1 MSVNNATG
9 AGGFIRPGSGVTV
22 SQFNQNQQDAYNAGL
37 EAGRYSLNDSSNL
50 SDPTNYLASAKDLA
64 EYNTK
69 TSQELAREQMRWQ
82 EEQNAKAMDF
92 NAAEALKTRDWQT
105 MMSNTAHQ
113 REVADLIAAGLN
125 PVLSVNQN
133 GASVGS
139 AANAS
144 GVTSS
149 GAHGTVDTSAV
160 NAMVS
165 MYQKAADMAMQ
176 KNSLNMEQKKLD
188 AQVLMN
194 ALTNDTNRYMATK
207 SADAT
212 VSAAGLNSSAHRY
225 AAELDYSTWS
235 QGLHNQYAQLGEWIY
250 KALSG
255 LDFSSI
261 FDFNFGN
268 LFGNKEPQRSSGYHE
283 GTRNDT
289 PRELDYGTQAGRS
302 QRHYL
307 ETHGAQ

>member
-1 MSVNNATG
+1 MSDMNATG
-9 AGGFIRPGSGVTV
+9 AGGFIRPGTGVTV
-22 SQFNQNQQDAYNAGL
+22 SQFNQWQEDAYNAGVS
-37 EAGRYSLNDSSNL
+37 AGKSSLNDSSNL

-64 EYNTK
+64 EYNTQS
-69 TSQELAREQMRWQ
+69 SQELAREQMRWQ

-92 NAAEALKTRDWQT
+92 NATEAQKTRDWQT

-149 GAHGTVDTSAV
+149 GAKGTVDTSAV
-160 NAMVS
+160 NAMVA

-176 KNSLNMEQKKLD
+176 QNSLAMEQKKID
-188 AQVLMN
+188 ANVLMN

-235 QGLHNQYAQLGEWIY
+235 QGLHNQYAQLGEWIF

-268 LFGNKEPQRSSGYHE
+268 LFDREPTRTQGYHE
-283 GTRNDT
+283 GPRNDT
-289 PRELDYGTQAGRS
+289 PRETDYGTQNGRT

-307 ETHGAQ
+307 EMHGGV